1 MTCLEPLSY
10 CSQELV
16 RYACGI
22 RIDNQS
28 SAPMPFGLS
37 VGCSMWGH
45 CLVQVIEG
53 LWLEQLKGDQLET
66 CRMMRQQSHTVS
78 LFVF

>member
-1 MTCLEPLSY
+1 
-10 CSQELV
+10 
-16 RYACGI
+16 
-22 RIDNQS
+22 
-28 SAPMPFGLS
+28 MPFGLS